1 MRINFDLNNTQAYNG
16 ASPLLPPGE
25 YAVEIVAEQENQ
37 PLRNGA
43 GTALVFEY
51 QIRDGQFRGQRIR
64 DWLNVG
70 HSNQNARELAQR
82 RIKAIGEA
90 VGLPVFND
98 TRQLFNRPFLIAVSC
113 QEYQGRQR
121 NQIDDY
127 RPLGARD
134 GAGPGSSYR
143 SAGDGAGPGS
153 SYRSDTAV
161 SAPVGRSAESAVP
174 ASGTPTPA
182 PQPYW
187 N

>member
-16 ASPLLPPGE
+16 ATPLLPPGE

-127 RPLGARD
+127 RPLPGARD

-143 SAGDGAGPGS
+143 SEPEL
-153 SYRSDTAV
+153 TA
-161 SAPVGRSAESAVP
+161 APLGRLEQPAVPAQGIHEQPTVP

>member
-16 ASPLLPPGE
+16 ATPLLPPGE
-25 YAVEIVAEQENQ
+25 YVVEIVAEQENQ
-37 PLRNGA
+37 PLRNGS

-127 RPLGARD
+127 RPLGA
-134 GAGPGSSYR
+134 A
-143 SAGDGAGPGS
+143 AGS

-161 SAPVGRSAESAVP
+161 STPVGRSAESAVP

-182 PQPYW
+182 PQPQPYW

>member
-1 MRINFDLNNTQAYNG
+1 MRINFDLNSTQAYNG

-70 HSNQNARELAQR
+70 HSNQNARELAHR
-82 RIKAIGEA
+82 RIKAVGEA

-127 RPLGARD
+127 RPLGA
-134 GAGPGSSYR
+134 AAGSSYR
-143 SAGDGAGPGS
+143 SEPEL
-153 SYRSDTAV
+153 TA
-161 SAPVGRSAESAVP
+161 APLGRLEPSAVPAQGIQEQPAGP

-182 PQPYW
+182 PANGPYW
-187 N
+187 S

>member
-1 MRINFDLNNTQAYNG
+1 MRINFDLNSTQAYNG
-16 ASPLLPPGE
+16 ATPLLPPGE

-37 PLRNGA
+37 PLRNGS

-98 TRQLFNRPFLIAVSC
+98 TRQLFNRPFIIAVSC

-127 RPLGARD
+127 RALPGRD
-134 GAGPGSSYR
+134 GAAP
-143 SAGDGAGPGS
+143 DS

-161 SAPVGRSAESAVP
+161 SAPVGRLPETAVP
-174 ASGTPTPA
+174 AQGIHEQSAAPAQGTQTPA

-187 N
+187 S

>member
-37 PLRNGA
+37 PLRNGS

-70 HSNQNARELAQR
+70 HNDPRAREIAQR

-90 VGLPVFND
+90 VGFPVFKD
-98 TRQLFNRPFLIAVSC
+98 TRQIFNRPFAIVVSC
-113 QEYQGRQR
+113 RDWQGRQR
-121 NQIDDY
+121 NNIDDY
-127 RPLGARD
+127 RALNN
-134 GAGPGSSYR
+134 
-143 SAGDGAGPGS
+143 SAQPQ
-153 SYRSDTAV
+153 V
-161 SAPVGRSAESAVP
+161 SN
-174 ASGTPTPA
+174 PA
-182 PQPYW
+182 PQPAEPAQPQAQQAYW
-187 N
+187 S

>member
-16 ASPLLPPGE
+16 ATPLLPPGE

-37 PLRNGA
+37 PLRNGS

-98 TRQLFNRPFLIAVSC
+98 TRQLFNRPFIIAVSC

-127 RPLGARD
+127 RPLAPQPEGRFALPR
-134 GAGPGSSYR
+134 GSEL
-143 SAGDGAGPGS
+143 
-153 SYRSDTAV
+153 TAPPLGTLEQPAV
-161 SAPVGRSAESAVP
+161 PAQGIQEQPTVP
-174 ASGTPTPA
+174 ASGTPAPA

-187 N
+187 S

>member
-16 ASPLLPPGE
+16 TTPLLPPGE

-37 PLRNGA
+37 PLRNGS

-82 RIKAIGEA
+82 RIKAVGEA

-127 RPLGARD
+127 RALPAGQFALPRGSELTAAPLGRLE
-134 GAGPGSSYR
+134 P
-143 SAGDGAGPGS
+143 
-153 SYRSDTAV
+153 
-161 SAPVGRSAESAVP
+161 SAVP
-174 ASGTPTPA
+174 AQGIQEQPTVPAQGTPAAATA
-182 PQPYW
+182 NGPYW
-187 N
+187 S

>member
-1 MRINFDLNNTQAYNG
+1 MASQSLRLFRPNG
-16 ASPLLPPGE
+16 KGATPLLPPGE

-37 PLRNGA
+37 PLRNGS

-90 VGLPVFND
+90 VGLTVFND

-127 RPLGARD
+127 RALPAGQFALPRGSELTAAPLGRLE
-134 GAGPGSSYR
+134 P
-143 SAGDGAGPGS
+143 
-153 SYRSDTAV
+153 
-161 SAPVGRSAESAVP
+161 SAVP
-174 ASGTPTPA
+174 AQGIHEQPAAPAQGTPA
-182 PQPYW
+182 PASQPYW
-187 N
+187 S